1 VPPAP
6 TFASAFLADKDRIMK
21 PEPDTFP
28 SATANHD
35 TVVDAL
41 WSGSAAKRALVR
53 LLALCILPFCLM
65 PSLARAQA
73 TLLSEYRFN
82 DVAWCTP
89 VSALDTVGGRNG
101 TLVGGVAWEDSPAS
115 GAKPVN
121 GAATRI
127 AGGGAI
133 DITGLPFNLA
143 PGAQNSVSFWM
154 LWDGTDNVMPMGFG
168 LHDLWLQSGSFGFN
182 TFNSDIFGISS
193 AGLANGWHHVTAVF
207 TNGNVAANKLWIDGV
222 PQVMT
227 QRQSV
232 PNNANAVVSAHM
244 RLSGVWGNAGY
255 QFRGALDEVRVYS
268 GLITQAQV
276 DADRAV
282 TSPAVVCPPPPPPTL
297 VAHYRLDDNW
307 DTTHTAVNSV
317 SGGPVGTF
325 LTTYATKVATPAV
338 SPNKPNTCSGAA
350 FAAGNGSMRSTG
362 VSLDLGSG
370 AKNSVSFWMY
380 WNGGDSQ
387 MPFGFAR
394 HDLWLQGGSF
404 GFNTGA
410 SDIFGISSAGLA
422 NGWHHVAAVFTNGN
436 VADNK
441 LWIDGVAQTLTQRQ
455 SAPNNAN
462 AYAANTFQL
471 SSWTNDNNYRFVG
484 RLDELKVY
492 RGALTD
498 AMVLNDSTAICVVAT
513 WQMDEASWNGTA
525 NEVKDS
531 GSGQYHGRA
540 RIAAGSTSVPTTA
553 FASPARTSGS
563 TSTCGYGEFDKTTA
577 PVRTYSYVEL
587 ASFPPL
593 PSSFT
598 FAAWIRSTSPSTS
611 GQRILVR
618 DDAQNGWGFSLG
630 DPGQAKI
637 RFFNR
642 NITNSG
648 AVTGQGT
655 NPGCGVFC
663 LDTNAVITANN
674 WFYVAVSIDT
684 VGKIITLYVFDATG
698 TMLVSASSAFSG
710 TWADGTGLAAIGGET
725 SASAEGRQA
734 GFHFRGNIDEMQI
747 FSGVLSQIDIQTM
760 LNRTRACSATPSV
773 PPANFNCVESGA
785 DASTGHLYTKLVGA
799 AFSFDVAA
807 LKADGTVETT
817 YASDVDKPVTVE
829 LVDGSGATACAS
841 RTAISPAVSQTL
853 TFAAANAGRKAAAA
867 MTVNKAYANLRCRVT
882 DANQAPSIVGCST
895 DNFSVRPLSL
905 QPASSANADGAGVS
919 GTATPAV
926 RAGASFSLTATALPG
941 YDGTP
946 KVDSSKLAAHGG
958 AIQAGSLG
966 GSFGAGNPGTG
977 VATGNFAYS
986 EVGYFNFAA
995 NGIYDDTYTAVDST
1009 GDCTNDFSNS
1019 PVGGKYGCLFGN
1031 TSTTSYFGRFI
1042 PDHFTVVTP
1051 VPFAAGCPAG
1061 GFSYMDQPFSTALSA
1076 SIEARNTVNAKTQ
1089 NYNGATFGK
1098 GTVSAQMENGNSGT
1112 PIPGARLG
1120 GAGAPSWTSGAYAF
1134 TATRFSRPA
1143 AGVIDGAYDAL
1154 DIGVVVTD
1162 SDNVYLVSRNMDA
1175 SNTSCTAD
1183 TAGTS
1188 DGTCTAVTLVAATRV
1203 RFGTLKLDNAY
1214 GSELLPLR
1222 VPLRAMYW
1230 NGTAWVTNTVD
1241 SCTTITNQRD
1251 NFAIGNQQG
1260 TLTAGNYG
1268 ATKVPAAA
1276 LPLING
1282 LGTLVLAAPNAGT
1295 SGGLDIALNLGATAG
1310 DANCIG
1316 GGFPAATAGA
1326 SLAWL
1331 RGKWCGTDFARDPNV
1346 RVRFGSPKA
1355 PYIYLRE
1362 RY

>member
-1 VPPAP
+1 MSAFPCSFAVSPAP
-6 TFASAFLADKDRIMK
+6 TFIFALLADKNRIMK
-21 PEPDTFP
+21 PEPDNFRRDIVIT
-28 SATANHD
+28 
-35 TVVDAL
+35 AL
-41 WSGSAAKRALVR
+41 WSGFGAKNR
-53 LLALCILPFCLM
+53 LLRLFAAVIVFFCLM

-73 TLLSEYRFN
+73 TLLSEYRFD

-115 GAKPVN
+115 GGKPVN
-121 GAATRI
+121 GATTRI
-127 AGGGAI
+127 AGSGAI

-143 PGAQNSVSFWM
+143 AGAQNSVSFWM
-154 LWDGTDNVMPMGFG
+154 FWDGTNNVMPLGFG
-168 LHDLWLQSGSFGFN
+168 AHDLWLQGGSFGFN

-193 AGLANGWHHVTAVF
+193 AGLAGGWHHVTAVF
-207 TNGNVAANKLWIDGV
+207 TNGNVTANKLWIDGV
-222 PQVMT
+222 QQVLT
-227 QRQSV
+227 QRFST

-244 RLSGVWGNAGY
+244 RLSGVWGFPGY
-255 QFRGALDEVRVYS
+255 QFSGSLDVVRVYS

-276 DADRAV
+276 DADRAL

-307 DTTHTAVNSV
+307 DATHATANAVG
-317 SGGPVGTF
+317 GGPVGNF
-325 LTTYATKVATPAV
+325 LTSYATKVATPAV
-338 SPNKPNTCSGAA
+338 SPNKPDTCSGAA
-350 FAAGNGSMRSTG
+350 FAAGNGPMRSTG
-362 VSLDLGSG
+362 VSLNLGSG
-370 AKNSVSFWMY
+370 AKNSVSFWMF
-380 WNGGDSQ
+380 WNGGDNQ

-394 HDLWLQGGSF
+394 HDLWFQGGSF
-404 GFNTGA
+404 GFNSGA

-422 NGWHHVAAVFTNGN
+422 NGWHHVAAVFTNAN

-441 LWIDGVAQTLTQRQ
+441 LWIDGVARVLTQRQ
-455 SAPNNAN
+455 SAPNNSN

-471 SSWTNDNNYRFVG
+471 SGWTNDNNYRFIG

-498 AMVLNDSTAICVVAT
+498 AMVLSDYNA
-513 WQMDEASWNGTA
+513 ASCGIT
-525 NEVKDS
+525 
-531 GSGQYHGRA
+531 
-540 RIAAGSTSVPTTA
+540 P
-553 FASPARTSGS
+553 PA
-563 TSTCGYGEFDKTTA
+563 
-577 PVRTYSYVEL
+577 
-587 ASFPPL
+587 
-593 PSSFT
+593 
-598 FAAWIRSTSPSTS
+598 
-611 GQRILVR
+611 
-618 DDAQNGWGFSLG
+618 
-630 DPGQAKI
+630 
-637 RFFNR
+637 
-642 NITNSG
+642 
-648 AVTGQGT
+648 
-655 NPGCGVFC
+655 
-663 LDTNAVITANN
+663 
-674 WFYVAVSIDT
+674 
-684 VGKIITLYVFDATG
+684 
-698 TMLVSASSAFSG
+698 
-710 TWADGTGLAAIGGET
+710 
-725 SASAEGRQA
+725 
-734 GFHFRGNIDEMQI
+734 
-747 FSGVLSQIDIQTM
+747 
-760 LNRTRACSATPSV
+760 

-785 DASTGHLYTKLVGA
+785 DASTGHLYTKLAGT

-807 LKADGTVETT
+807 LKTDGTVEAT
-817 YASDVDKPVTVE
+817 YASDVNKPVTVE

-853 TFAAANAGRKAAAA
+853 TFAAANSGRKAAAA

-882 DANQAPSIVGCST
+882 DANQVPSIVGCSA

-905 QPASSANADGAGVS
+905 QAASSANADGAGVS

-926 RAGASFSLTATALPG
+926 KAGASFSLTATALPG

-977 VATGNFAYS
+977 LATGNFAYS

-995 NGIYDDTYTAVDST
+995 NGIYDDTYTAVDSA

-1019 PVGGKYGCLFGN
+1019 QVGGKYGCLFGN
-1031 TSTTSYFGRFI
+1031 TSTTNYFGRFI

-1051 VPFAAGCPAG
+1051 VPFAAGCLAG
-1061 GFSYMDQPFSTALSA
+1061 GFSYMDQPFSTPLSA
-1076 SIEARNTVNAKTQ
+1076 SIEARNTVNAKTR

-1098 GTVSAQMENGNSGT
+1098 GTVSVQMENGNSGT
-1112 PIPGARLG
+1112 PIPGTRLG
-1120 GAGAPSWTSGAYAF
+1120 LAGAPSWTSGAYAF

-1143 AGVIDGAYDAL
+1143 AGVVDGAYDAL
-1154 DIGVVVTD
+1154 DIGVLVTD

-1230 NGTAWVTNTVD
+1230 NGTAWVTNTFD
-1241 SCTTITNQRD
+1241 SCTTIPNQRN

-1268 ATKVPAAA
+1268 ATKIPAAA

-1326 SLAWL
+1326 SQAWL
-1331 RGKWCGTDFARDPNV
+1331 RGKWCGIDFTRDPNA

>member
-1 VPPAP
+1 
-6 TFASAFLADKDRIMK
+6 MK

-28 SATANHD
+28 SATPCRD
-35 TVVDAL
+35 TVIDAL

-73 TLLSEYRFN
+73 TLLSEYRFD

-115 GAKPVN
+115 GGKPVN

-127 AGGGAI
+127 NGGGAI
-133 DITGLPFNLA
+133 DITGIPFNLA
-143 PGAQNSVSFWM
+143 AGAQNSVSFWM
-154 LWDGTDNVMPMGFG
+154 LWDGTDSVMPMGFG
-168 LHDLWLQSGSFGFN
+168 SHDLWLQAGSFGFN

-193 AGLANGWHHVTAVF
+193 AGLAGGWHHVVAVF

-222 PQVMT
+222 PQALT
-227 QRQSV
+227 QRSST

-244 RLSGVWGNAGY
+244 RLSGVWGNSGY
-255 QFRGALDEVRVYS
+255 QFRGALGVVRAYS

-276 DADRAV
+276 DADRAL
-282 TSPAVVCPPPPPPTL
+282 TSPAVVCPPPPPPPPPTL
-297 VAHYRLDDNW
+297 VAHYRLDDTW
-307 DTTHTAVNSV
+307 DTTHTAANSV

-325 LTTYATKVATPAV
+325 STPYAAKVATPAV
-338 SPNKPNTCSGAA
+338 SPNKPNTCSGAT
-350 FAAGNGSMRSTG
+350 FTPGKGSMRSTG
-362 VSLDLGSG
+362 VSLDLSG
-370 AKNSVSFWMY
+370 GGKNSVSFWMY
-380 WNGGDSQ
+380 WDGGNNQ
-387 MPFGFAR
+387 MPFGFAL

-404 GFNTGA
+404 GFNSA
-410 SDIFGISSAGLA
+410 SSDIFGISSVGLA
-422 NGWHHVAAVFTNGN
+422 NGWHHVSAVFTNGN
-436 VADNK
+436 IAANK
-441 LWIDGVAQTLTQRQ
+441 LWIDGVPQALTQRQ
-455 SAPNNAN
+455 SSPNNAN

-471 SSWTNDNNYRFVG
+471 SSWTNDNNYRFG
-484 RLDELKVY
+484 GQLDELKVY

-498 AMVLNDSTAICVVAT
+498 AMVLNDYTAICAVAS

-531 GSGQYHGRA
+531 GSGQYHGTA

-553 FASPARTSGS
+553 FVSPAYTSGS
-563 TSTCGYGEFDKTTA
+563 NSTCAYGEFSKTTA
-577 PVRTYSYVEL
+577 PVRTHSYVEL

-598 FAAWIRSTSPSTS
+598 FAAWIRSTNPSSS

-618 DDAQNGWGFSLG
+618 DDAGNGWGFSLG

-642 NITNSG
+642 NIANSG

-698 TMLVSASSAFSG
+698 AMQVKVSSAFSG
-710 TWADGTGLAAIGGET
+710 TWQDGTGLAAIGGET
-725 SASAEGRQA
+725 AASSEGRQA
-734 GFHFRGNIDEMQI
+734 AFHFLGNIDEMQI
-747 FSGVLSQIDIQTM
+747 FSGVLSQTDIQTM
-760 LNRTRACSATPSV
+760 LNRTRACSATPLV

-785 DASTGHLYTKLVGA
+785 NASTGHLYTKLAGA

-807 LKADGTVETT
+807 LKTDGTVETS
-817 YASDVDKPVTVE
+817 YASDVNKPVTVE
-829 LVDGSGATACAS
+829 WVDGSGATACAS

-853 TFAAANAGRKAAAA
+853 TFAAADGGRKAAAA

-895 DNFSVRPLSL
+895 DNFSVRPQSL
-905 QPASSANADGAGVS
+905 LAASSANADGAGVS

-926 RAGASFSLTATALPG
+926 KAGASFSLTATALAG

-946 KVDSSKLAAHGG
+946 KFDSSKLAAHGG
-958 AIQAGSLG
+958 AIQVGSLG
-966 GSFGAGNPGTG
+966 GSFGAGNSGTG
-977 VATGNFAYS
+977 VATGSFTYS
-986 EVGYFNFAA
+986 DVGYFNFAA
-995 NGIYDDTYTAVDST
+995 NGIYDDTYTNVDSANS
-1009 GDCTNDFSNS
+1009 DCTNDFSNS
-1019 PVGGKYGCLFGN
+1019 LVGGKYGCLFGN
-1031 TSTTSYFGRFI
+1031 TSATNYFGRFI
-1042 PDHFTVVTP
+1042 PDHFTVVMP
-1051 VPFAAGCPAG
+1051 VPFAAGCPTG
-1061 GFSYMDQPFSTALSA
+1061 GFSYMDQPFSTAPAA
-1076 SIEARNTVNAKTQ
+1076 SIEARNSTNAPTQ

-1098 GTVSAQMENGNSGT
+1098 GVVSVQMENSNSGT
-1112 PIPGARLG
+1112 PIPAARLG
-1120 GAGAPSWTSGAYAF
+1120 GMGAPSWTSGTYAF
-1134 TATRFSRPA
+1134 TATQFSRPA
-1143 AGVIDGAYDAL
+1143 AGVVDGAYDAL

-1183 TAGTS
+1183 TVGTS

-1203 RFGTLKLDNAY
+1203 RFGILKLNSAY

-1230 NGTAWVTNTVD
+1230 NGTAWVTNTID
-1241 SCTTITNQRD
+1241 SCTTIPNQRD
-1251 NFAIGNQQG
+1251 NLAIGNQQG
-1260 TLTAGNYG
+1260 TLTAANYG
-1268 ATKVPAAA
+1268 AAKVPVAA
-1276 LPLING
+1276 LPLANG
-1282 LGTLVLAAPNAGT
+1282 LGTIVLAAPDAGT
-1295 SGGLDIALNLGATAG
+1295 SGSADIALNL
-1310 DANCIG
+1310 N
-1316 GGFPAATAGA
+1316 PAATTIDVSCNTTHPPTISGA
-1326 SLAWL
+1326 NLPWL
-1331 RGKWCGTDFARDPNV
+1331 QGRWGGSAACPSVLYDRDPNA
-1346 RVRFGSPKA
+1346 RIRFGSPKA